1 MKAGVLVLIA
11 LVILGVVFGGQI
23 VSARNEMV
31 TQKNGIEGAWAQV
44 ENVMQRRADLIPN
57 LVETVKGVAK
67 QEQAVFGE
75 IAAARSGLLGAKG
88 PQEKMQ
94 ANAALDGAIGRL
106 LVLTENYPQLKSSE
120 NFTSLMNELSGSENR
135 IAIERQKYNNTIKEY
150 NTYIELFPKNIAASM
165 FGYAKNDNYFKTE
178 PAAKHAPK
186 VSF

>member
-31 TQKNGIEGAWAQV
+31 TQKNGIEGSWAQV

-57 LVETVKGVAK
+57 LVETVKGVTK

-106 LVLTENYPQLKSSE
+106 LVLTENYPQLKSSD
-120 NFTSLMNELSGSENR
+120 NFTNLMNELSGSENR
-135 IAIERQKYNNTIKEY
+135 IAIERQKYNNAIKEY
-150 NTYIELFPKNIAASM
+150 NTYIELFPKNIAASL
-165 FGYAKNDNYFKTE
+165 FGFAKNENYFKTE

>member
-1 MKAGVLVLIA
+1 MKAGVLVLVA

-57 LVETVKGVAK
+57 LVETVKGVTK

-120 NFTSLMNELSGSENR
+120 NFTNLMNELSGSENR
-135 IAIERQKYNNTIKEY
+135 IAIERQKYNNAIKEY
-150 NTYIELFPKNIAASM
+150 NTYIELFPKNVAASL

>member
-1 MKAGVLVLIA
+1 MKAGVLVLVA

-57 LVETVKGVAK
+57 LVETVKGVTK

-75 IAAARSGLLGAKG
+75 IAAARAGLLGAKG

-94 ANAALDGAIGRL
+94 ANASLDGAIGRL

-120 NFTSLMNELSGSENR
+120 NFTNLMNELSGSENR
-135 IAIERQKYNNTIKEY
+135 IAIERQKYNNAIKEY
-150 NTYIELFPKNIAASM
+150 NTYIELFPKNIAASL